1 MKEIARKALLYDF
14 YGELLTDHQK
24 KVYEDAVM
32 NDYSLSELAEEYG
45 VSRQGIHDLLKR
57 CDTILEGYEEKL
69 GLIKRFGAL
78 KSTAKSIQGD
88 LETIKEISSK
98 KERNLRIDEIK
109 RKIAAVEE
117 L

>member
-1 MKEIARKALLYDF
+1 MKEIARRALLYDF

-32 NDYSLSELAEEYG
+32 NDFSLSELAEEYG

-57 CDTILEGYEEKL
+57 SDAILEEYEKKL
-69 GLIKRFGAL
+69 GLLKRFETL

-88 LETIKEISSK
+88 LENLKEISSK
-98 KERNLRIDEIK
+98 KERNLLIEEIK
-109 RKIAAVEE
+109 RKISAVEDI
-117 L
+117 